1 MTKDAIKLLTEPVS
15 TKQFVESNYR
25 KLLFKTGYATE
36 YQFSIMLPTSWKAY
50 PQTIAQYPSEEMPV
64 GLIGKASSAD
74 SGSLAEVD
82 VWCALIPREMNP
94 SDWLYRWLETQDY
107 NIQASRVVPTE
118 YGQLGDCI
126 AHKEIDGKQ
135 HTCRLFTI
143 KDKNR
148 IFLLI
153 EKTLSKDYKSHEET
167 FLLAVQTFSLLNPT
181 KEIYAEPFKEEEI
194 NAPYQVV
201 IRFPR
206 AWEKKVETIES
217 KDEMSLSL
225 MNREGSTLLGQM
237 NVVLLSANLGLSF
250 NDLLD
255 TWIGKLKANGLAV
268 KGDINSAKTIENG
281 NKKITSW
288 QGEASSEGTP
298 VELQSTII
306 EHEKGFLMLNLITS
320 PASTSY
326 ETWAVNRRAYEI
338 LYNTIRY

>member
-15 TKQFVESNYR
+15 SKQFVESNYR
-25 KLLFKTGYATE
+25 KLLFKTGYAAE
-36 YQFSIMLPTSWKAY
+36 YQFSVMLPISWKAY
-50 PQTIAQYPSEEMPV
+50 PQATVKYPSEEMPV
-64 GLIGKASSAD
+64 ALIGKASNAD
-74 SGSLAEVD
+74 SSSLAEID
-82 VWCALIPREMNP
+82 VWCALIPREINP
-94 SDWLYRWLETQDY
+94 SDWLYRWLETQEYDV
-107 NIQASRVVPTE
+107 QASRVIPTE

-126 AHKEIDGKQ
+126 AHKEIDGKK

-153 EKTLSKDYKSHEET
+153 GKTLSEHYKSHEET
-167 FLLAVQTFSLLNPT
+167 FLLAVQTFSLLNPV

-194 NAPYQVV
+194 NSPYQTV
-201 IRFPR
+201 IRFPSS
-206 AWEKKVETIES
+206 WEKKVESIES

-237 NVVLLSANLGLSF
+237 NIVLLSYNLGLSF
-250 NDLLD
+250 DALLD
-255 TWIGKLKANGLAV
+255 TWIGKLKANGLTV
-268 KGDINSAKTIENG
+268 RGDIKSAKTIEQG

-320 PASTSY
+320 PATTAY
-326 ETWAVNRRAYEI
+326 ENWAVNRRAYEI
-338 LYNTIRY
+338 LYNTVRY